1 MGHSP
6 PPAGADVSRPDLDDA
21 DLVGSES
28 RHNPLPAVTLDD
40 DVFSGQPANVSV
52 QAASYVPAQVGR
64 FPILRRL
71 GAGGMGAVYAAYDE
85 LLDRK
90 VALKVMHSTRAGSL
104 GRRQRTLVEARA
116 LARLTQ
122 ANIPMVY
129 EVGEA
134 EGQVYISMEYIDGAT
149 LADWLAEA
157 PRSWQDILAMYL
169 QAGAGLAAAH
179 QAGIVH
185 RDFKPDNVL
194 VGRDGRPRVV
204 DFGLARL
211 GGAGSPQAE
220 LPSSLSGRVAS
231 STAGTADRPG
241 PEGAIPMPARTL
253 SANASLD
260 RLTVA
265 GSISGTPGYMSPEQ
279 YAGGDVDALSDQ
291 FSFCAAL
298 YEALYGYLPFPG
310 ETLEELKKSV
320 QGAVRPPPAGTR
332 VPVEIQQALLR
343 GLAAAPGGRF
353 ADMGELL
360 SALRLE
366 LSETAG
372 SSALG
377 RFRILRLFAGL
388 ALVLGAI
395 IALRMASGNVAARDG
410 MFGSLILIGVLG
422 GAGLLRFRTLLEN
435 TFHRRIYLV
444 LMLIMSQNLGQRLLG
459 WKLGWLMRQLIPFE
473 MLVWAGGM
481 AMMSLLG
488 LRSLRFTVPGLAA
501 VAALVALW
509 PGFPRAL
516 MLGVYLAIV
525 LCISLAWARAGQG
538 SADST
543 APKSARDPKGTRLS
557 LLRKSR

>member
-1 MGHSP
+1 MGRSSLP
-6 PPAGADVSRPDLDDA
+6 DGGAQLSAGDRDEPEPSDSRQNL
-21 DLVGSES
+21 
-28 RHNPLPAVTLDD
+28 LPAVTLDD
-40 DVFSGQPANVSV
+40 DVFSGQAVNVSISER
-52 QAASYVPAQVGR
+52 AYIPAQVGR

-90 VALKVMHSTRAGSL
+90 VALKVMHTSRGGSV

-116 LARLTQ
+116 LARLTH

-157 PRSWQDILAMYL
+157 PRSWQDILSMYV

-211 GGAGSPQAE
+211 GGQSSHQVP
-220 LPSSLSGRVAS
+220 LPSSLSGRQVQQQPA
-231 STAGTADRPG
+231 
-241 PEGAIPMPARTL
+241 PMQEDSPPSGSPQPQRTL
-253 SANASLD
+253 SADSSLD

-265 GSISGTPGYMSPEQ
+265 GSVSGTPGYMSPEQ
-279 YAGGDVDALSDQ
+279 YAGGDVDPLSDQ

-298 YEALYGYLPFPG
+298 YEALFGYLPFAG
-310 ETLEELKKSV
+310 ETLEELAKSV
-320 QGAVRPPPAGTR
+320 QGPARTPPPGTR
-332 VPVEIQQALLR
+332 VPVEVQSALLR
-343 GLAAAPGGRF
+343 GLSPAPQQRF
-353 ADMGELL
+353 ANMSDLL
-360 SALRLE
+360 AALRLE
-366 LSETAG
+366 LSDSAG

-377 RFRILRLFAGL
+377 RFRIVRMLATL
-388 ALVLGAI
+388 ALVLGALMG
-395 IALRMASGNVAARDG
+395 LRMASGNVQAREG
-410 MFGSLILIGVLG
+410 VLGSLILLGVIG

-435 TFHRRIYLV
+435 AFHRRIYLA
-444 LMLIMSQNLGQRLLG
+444 LLLIIAENFGQRLLG
-459 WKLGWLMRQLIPFE
+459 WKLGWVMRQLMPFE
-473 MLVWAGGM
+473 MVVWAGGM

-488 LRSLRFTVPGLAA
+488 LRPLRWVAPALAA
-501 VAALVALW
+501 VAALIVLW
-509 PGFPRAL
+509 PAFPRAL
-516 MLGVYLAIV
+516 MLMVYLSTV
-525 LCISLAWARAGQG
+525 VCLSVAWAKAGQVR
-538 SADST
+538 ADS
-543 APKSARDPKGTRLS
+543 APKRRGDKTPQPPEQISH
-557 LLRKSR
+557 

>member
-1 MGHSP
+1 MGLSP
-6 PPAGADVSRPDLDDA
+6 LPDGGAQLSAGDRDEPEPSDSRQNL
-21 DLVGSES
+21 
-28 RHNPLPAVTLDD
+28 LPAVTLDD
-40 DVFSGQPANVSV
+40 DVFSGRAVSV
-52 QAASYVPAQVGR
+52 SISERAYIPAQVGR

-90 VALKVMHSTRAGSL
+90 VALKVMHTSRGGSV

-116 LARLTQ
+116 LARLTH

-157 PRSWQDILAMYL
+157 PRSWQDILSMYT

-211 GGAGSPQAE
+211 GGQSSHQVP
-220 LPSSLSGRVAS
+220 LPSSLSARNVQQQPALEEADSPPSGSPQPQR
-231 STAGTADRPG
+231 TLTAD
-241 PEGAIPMPARTL
+241 
-253 SANASLD
+253 SSLD

-279 YAGGDVDALSDQ
+279 YAGGDVDPLSDQ

-298 YEALYGYLPFPG
+298 YEALFGYLPFAG
-310 ETLEELKKSV
+310 ETLEELAKSV
-320 QGAVRPPPAGTR
+320 QGPARTPPPGTR
-332 VPVEIQQALLR
+332 VPVEVQSALLR
-343 GLAAAPGGRF
+343 GLSPAPQQRF
-353 ADMGELL
+353 ANMSDLL
-360 SALRLE
+360 AALRLE
-366 LSETAG
+366 LSDSAG
-372 SSALG
+372 SSAIG
-377 RFRILRLFAGL
+377 RFRIVRLLATL
-388 ALVLGAI
+388 ALVLGALMG
-395 IALRMASGNVAARDG
+395 LRMASGNVQARDG
-410 MFGSLILIGVLG
+410 VLGSLILLGVIG

-435 TFHRRIYLV
+435 AFHRRIYLA
-444 LMLIMSQNLGQRLLG
+444 LLLIIAENFGQRLLG
-459 WKLGWLMRQLIPFE
+459 WKLGWVMRQLMPFE
-473 MLVWAGGM
+473 MVVWAGGM

-488 LRSLRFTVPGLAA
+488 LRPLRWVVPALAA
-501 VAALVALW
+501 VAALIVLW
-509 PGFPRAL
+509 PAFPRAL
-516 MLGVYLAIV
+516 MLMVYLSTV
-525 LCISLAWARAGQG
+525 VCISVAWAKAGQ
-538 SADST
+538 ARTDS
-543 APKSARDPKGTRLS
+543 APKRRGDKTPRQSEQS
-557 LLRKSR
+557 SR

>member
-1 MGHSP
+1 MGLSP
-6 PPAGADVSRPDLDDA
+6 LPDGGAQLSAGDSDEPEQSDSRQNL
-21 DLVGSES
+21 
-28 RHNPLPAVTLDD
+28 LPAVTLDD
-40 DVFSGQPANVSV
+40 DVFSGQAVNVSISER
-52 QAASYVPAQVGR
+52 AYIPAQVGR

-90 VALKVMHSTRAGSL
+90 VALKVMHTSRGGSV

-116 LARLTQ
+116 LARLTH

-157 PRSWQDILAMYL
+157 PRSWQDILSMYV

-204 DFGLARL
+204 DFGLARI
-211 GGAGSPQAE
+211 GGQSSHQVP
-220 LPSSLSGRVAS
+220 LPSSLSGRNVQLPPAPEEADS
-231 STAGTADRPG
+231 PPTATPGPQRTLTAD
-241 PEGAIPMPARTL
+241 
-253 SANASLD
+253 SSLD

-279 YAGGDVDALSDQ
+279 YAGGDVDPLSDQ

-298 YEALYGYLPFPG
+298 YEALFGYLPFAG
-310 ETLEELKKSV
+310 ETLEELAKSV
-320 QGAVRPPPAGTR
+320 QGPARPPPPGSR
-332 VPVEIQQALLR
+332 VPVEVQRALLR
-343 GLAAAPGGRF
+343 GLSLSPRQRF
-353 ADMGELL
+353 ASMSDLL
-360 SALRLE
+360 AALRLE
-366 LSETAG
+366 LSDSAG

-377 RFRILRLFAGL
+377 RFRILRLLATL
-388 ALVLGAI
+388 ALVLGAAM
-395 IALRMASGNVAARDG
+395 ALRMASGNVQARDG
-410 MFGSLILIGVLG
+410 VLGSLILLGVIG

-435 TFHRRIYLV
+435 MFHRRIYLALLLV
-444 LMLIMSQNLGQRLLG
+444 ITENLGQRLLG
-459 WKLGWLMRQLIPFE
+459 WKLGWVMRQLMPFE
-473 MLVWAGGM
+473 MVVWAGGM

-488 LRSLRFTVPGLAA
+488 LRPLRWVAPALAA
-501 VAALVALW
+501 VAALIVLW
-509 PGFPRAL
+509 PAFPRAL
-516 MLGVYLAIV
+516 MLMVYLSTV
-525 LCISLAWARAGQG
+525 VCISVAWAKAGQER
-538 SADST
+538 ADS
-543 APKSARDPKGTRLS
+543 APKRRGD
-557 LLRKSR
+557 KSPRQPEPGFR

>member
-1 MGHSP
+1 MGHFP
-6 PPAGADVSRPDLDDA
+6 PPAGADASRPDLDDA
-21 DLVGSES
+21 DPVGSDS

-40 DVFSGQPANVSV
+40 DVFSGQPASVSV

-253 SANASLD
+253 SASASLD

-353 ADMGELL
+353 ADMDELL

-410 MFGSLILIGVLG
+410 MLGSLILIGVLG

-435 TFHRRIYLV
+435 TFHRHIYLA
-444 LMLIMSQNLGQRLLG
+444 LMVIMSQNLGQRLLG

-488 LRSLRFTVPGLAA
+488 LRPLRWTVPGLAG
-501 VAALVALW
+501 VAALIALW

-538 SADST
+538 RADST
-543 APKSARDPKGTRLS
+543 TPKSPRDPKGTRLS
-557 LLRKSR
+557 LPRQPR